1 MSSLLRIRVGTWL
14 VDGLVAA
21 LFALSGAL
29 KLGDPARF
37 ATDIGHYRLVSA
49 PVAAAMAVYLPWL
62 EIVLAVA
69 LLTPRWRCPSRG
81 VAAMLLFIFS
91 AALASAAWRGIDL
104 RCGCFGEATA
114 TGVAGALAR
123 NAVLLAL
130 LFAGWRFTREPAPR
144 SD

>member
-1 MSSLLRIRVGTWL
+1 MSSPLRIRIGTW
-14 VDGLVAA
+14 GAHGIVAA

-37 ATDIGHYRLVSA
+37 ATDIGHYRLVSV

-69 LLTPRWRCPSRG
+69 LLTPRWRCPARG
-81 VAAMLLFIFS
+81 VAALLLLVFS

-104 RCGCFGEATA
+104 RCGCFGEASA

-130 LFAGWRFTREPAPR
+130 LGIGWWLTREPTPR
-144 SD
+144 PD